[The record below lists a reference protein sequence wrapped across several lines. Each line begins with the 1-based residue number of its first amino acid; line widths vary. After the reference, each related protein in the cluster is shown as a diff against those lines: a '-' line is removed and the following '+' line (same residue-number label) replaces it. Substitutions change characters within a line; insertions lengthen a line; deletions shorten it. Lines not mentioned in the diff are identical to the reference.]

1 MKTCAVCTHPHREEI
16 EMALLKMSPETSTA
30 VLEQCAKAFD
40 ISIEDL
46 QHHALF
52 HTSFDCSSGSDSIV
66 RQIKMREADM
76 LAAMAADQL
85 ATVKAVGKRI
95 RRFADTVDGEDVRF
109 EKTLTKPMVDLYN
122 GAGDGL
128 RRTVQTLAD
137 VNQLLNGPKDEG
149 LSGLAALA
157 QVLHD
162 SRNRATP
169 THTYDEEAAEE

>member
-1 MKTCAVCTHPHREEI
+1 MAYDIAEVFEEI

-76 LAAMAADQL
+76 LAAMAAS
-85 ATVKAVGKRI
+85 V
-95 RRFADTVDGEDVRF
+95 
-109 EKTLTKPMVDLYN
+109 
-122 GAGDGL
+122 
-128 RRTVQTLAD
+128 
-137 VNQLLNGPKDEG
+137 
-149 LSGLAALA
+149 
-157 QVLHD
+157 
-162 SRNRATP
+162 
-169 THTYDEEAAEE
+169 

>member
-1 MKTCAVCTHPHREEI
+1 MRTCAVCMHPHREEI
-16 EMALLKMSPETSTA
+16 EMALLKMSPENS
-30 VLEQCAKAFD
+30 VEILEKCSEAFGV
-40 ISIEDL
+40 SIEDL

-95 RRFADTVDGEDVRF
+95 RRFADTVDEEDVRF

-162 SRNRATP
+162 SRNRTAP
-169 THTYDEEAAEE
+169 ANNYDEEAAEE